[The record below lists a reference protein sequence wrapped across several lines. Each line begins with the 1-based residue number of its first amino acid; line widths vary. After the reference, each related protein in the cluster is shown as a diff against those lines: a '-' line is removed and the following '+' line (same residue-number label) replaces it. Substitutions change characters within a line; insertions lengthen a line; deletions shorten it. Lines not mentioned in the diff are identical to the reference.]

1 MDVDDFQ
8 VLYSELRGSRCS
20 KALIDARALFL
31 ERQLGESLAKLSEAR
46 DIYQESRARVLRQD
60 PEKDID
66 KKAADRDR
74 QIRRLKRKQE
84 KAREILGRFEEMI
97 PQLQKL
103 AKREAEREAEREAKR
118 RARENGNID
127 GEARTDQAPA
137 DPSPA
142 QNGTRHDSQFL
153 GAQFLEHFGGLTG
166 DRQLSLV
173 SARFGFRP
181 LLEDADVQ
189 SDAVYLMHDGHHS
202 HLFIARASSSADEF
216 DCMDP
221 ATNESLG
228 PVTRDALVKFSID
241 RKLVMLVEKA

>member
-46 DIYQESRARVLRQD
+46 DIYQESRARILRQD

-66 KKAADRDR
+66 KKVADRDR

-84 KAREILGRFEEMI
+84 KAREILNRFEEMI
-97 PQLQKL
+97 PQLEKL
-103 AKREAEREAEREAKR
+103 AKRESEREAERVAKR
-118 RARENGNID
+118 RARENGNGNGQTLAHQEAND
-127 GEARTDQAPA
+127 GGSGLDAE
-137 DPSPA
+137 
-142 QNGTRHDSQFL
+142 FL
-153 GAQFLEHFGGLTG
+153 KHFGDLTG

-173 SARFGFRP
+173 SSRFDFRP
-181 LLEDADVQ
+181 LVDNADVQ

-202 HLFIARASSSADEF
+202 HLFVARADSSGDEQF
-216 DCMDP
+216 DCTDP

-228 PVTRDALVKFSID
+228 PVTRDALVKFSVD
-241 RKLVMLVEKA
+241 RMLVMLVEKN